1 MADTKKAEGLVYKNH
16 PLRRVDN
23 LIYYGSMADKY
34 IVLLQILDTVKEQ
47 DMDVAQ
53 ARLRPAP
60 AHRPRP
66 EEPGPRGEE
75 DREGQSLCRHG
86 RGAASGW
93 SALWPESCK
102 AIMKRLFSALAVVL
116 ASLLVVGGDAVLSG
130 GASAHAV
137 SAPQAIPV
145 TLASVPSPLS
155 VPLVTPDAAR
165 LSLLAGAAVP
175 ATAQNAETAEDA
187 AMNNSDLSVKAA
199 ADDAEA
205 PDADDS
211 EVKEETPVSTPIQA
225 LGVVSGTDVRVRSG
239 AGTGYDILKTLDKG
253 TLVELT
259 VQEGD
264 WYRISYD
271 GARGY
276 IASQYI
282 TRYDSATGLSG
293 AGKVTADVLN
303 IRSAPKSGSTSLGTA
318 SHGAVLTVTGIEGS
332 WFAVSYNGVS
342 GYVASQYV
350 LICSPS
356 TADTSAPETP
366 EETPAETPD
375 EKHRRT
381 TPPPPFP
388 AARSSRWRSS
398 IWAFPM
404 CTAAPPSGFDCS
416 GFTMYIFAQVG
427 VEAPPRRYQP
437 AELRRFGVPQRAA
450 ARRSGVLPG
459 LWRGGLPCGHLHRR
473 RPVHPR
479 LVLLRQQ
486 PVRDRLLAGGE
497 LLRQPLLHRPAA
509 LKVHKNFPVHIREI
523 FLPRRETFCPPASLI
538 SRR

>member
-1 MADTKKAEGLVYKNH
+1 MPPWTW
-16 PLRRVDN
+16 
-23 LIYYGSMADKY
+23 
-34 IVLLQILDTVKEQ
+34 
-47 DMDVAQ
+47 
-53 ARLRPAP
+53 
-60 AHRPRP
+60 
-66 EEPGPRGEE
+66 
-75 DREGQSLCRHG
+75 
-86 RGAASGW
+86 AASGW
-93 SALWPESCK
+93 SVLWPESCK
-102 AIMKRLFSALAVVL
+102 TIMKRLFSALAVVL

-276 IASQYI
+276 IASQYV
-282 TRYDSATGLSG
+282 TRYNSATGLSG

-318 SHGAVLTVTGIEGS
+318 SHGAVLIVTGIEGS

-375 EKHRRT
+375 E
-381 TPPPPFP
+381 TPADNP
-388 AARSSRWRSS
+388 AATVSGSEIVSLAQQYLGVPYVYGGSS
-398 IWAFPM
+398 
-404 CTAAPPSGFDCS
+404 PSGFDCS

-427 VEAPPRRYQP
+427 VKLPHGATSQLSYGASVSRSELQP
-437 AELRRFGVPQRAA
+437 GDLVFFQDYGAVASHVGIYIGGDQFIHASSSSGNSRCVTVSSLAESYYANHYYT
-450 ARRSGVLPG
+450 ARR
-459 LWRGGLPCGHLHRR
+459 H
-473 RPVHPR
+473 
-479 LVLLRQQ
+479 
-486 PVRDRLLAGGE
+486 
-497 LLRQPLLHRPAA
+497 
-509 LKVHKNFPVHIREI
+509 
-523 FLPRRETFCPPASLI
+523 
-538 SRR
+538 

>member
-1 MADTKKAEGLVYKNH
+1 M
-16 PLRRVDN
+16 PLW
-23 LIYYGSMADKY
+23 
-34 IVLLQILDTVKEQ
+34 TW
-47 DMDVAQ
+47 
-53 ARLRPAP
+53 
-60 AHRPRP
+60 
-66 EEPGPRGEE
+66 
-75 DREGQSLCRHG
+75 
-86 RGAASGW
+86 AASGW
-93 SALWPESCK
+93 SVLWPESCK
-102 AIMKRLFSALAVVL
+102 TIMKRLFSALAVVL

-276 IASQYI
+276 IASQYV

-375 EKHRRT
+375 E
-381 TPPPPFP
+381 TPADNP
-388 AARSSRWRSS
+388 AATVSGSEIVSLAQQYLGVPYVYGGSS
-398 IWAFPM
+398 
-404 CTAAPPSGFDCS
+404 PSGFDCS

-427 VEAPPRRYQP
+427 VKLPHGATSQLSYGASVSRSELQP
-437 AELRRFGVPQRAA
+437 GDLVFFQDYGAVASHVGIYIGGDQFIHASSSYYNGHCVVISSLTESYYANHYYT
-450 ARRSGVLPG
+450 ARR
-459 LWRGGLPCGHLHRR
+459 H
-473 RPVHPR
+473 
-479 LVLLRQQ
+479 
-486 PVRDRLLAGGE
+486 
-497 LLRQPLLHRPAA
+497 
-509 LKVHKNFPVHIREI
+509 
-523 FLPRRETFCPPASLI
+523 
-538 SRR
+538 

>member
-1 MADTKKAEGLVYKNH
+1 M
-16 PLRRVDN
+16 PLW
-23 LIYYGSMADKY
+23 
-34 IVLLQILDTVKEQ
+34 TW
-47 DMDVAQ
+47 
-53 ARLRPAP
+53 
-60 AHRPRP
+60 
-66 EEPGPRGEE
+66 
-75 DREGQSLCRHG
+75 
-86 RGAASGW
+86 AASGW
-93 SALWPESCK
+93 RVLWPESCT

-175 ATAQNAETAEDA
+175 ATAQNVETAEDA

-276 IASQYI
+276 IASQYV

-375 EKHRRT
+375 E
-381 TPPPPFP
+381 TPADNP
-388 AARSSRWRSS
+388 AATVSGSEIVSLAQQYLGVPYVYGGSS
-398 IWAFPM
+398 
-404 CTAAPPSGFDCS
+404 PSGFDCS

-427 VEAPPRRYQP
+427 VKLPHGATSQLSYGASVSRSELQP
-437 AELRRFGVPQRAA
+437 GDLVFFQDYGAVASHVGIYIGGDQFIHASSSYYNGHCVVISSLAESYYANHYYT
-450 ARRSGVLPG
+450 ARR
-459 LWRGGLPCGHLHRR
+459 H
-473 RPVHPR
+473 
-479 LVLLRQQ
+479 
-486 PVRDRLLAGGE
+486 
-497 LLRQPLLHRPAA
+497 
-509 LKVHKNFPVHIREI
+509 
-523 FLPRRETFCPPASLI
+523 
-538 SRR
+538 

>member
-1 MADTKKAEGLVYKNH
+1 MPPWTW
-16 PLRRVDN
+16 
-23 LIYYGSMADKY
+23 
-34 IVLLQILDTVKEQ
+34 
-47 DMDVAQ
+47 
-53 ARLRPAP
+53 
-60 AHRPRP
+60 
-66 EEPGPRGEE
+66 
-75 DREGQSLCRHG
+75 
-86 RGAASGW
+86 AASGW

-102 AIMKRLFSALAVVL
+102 TIMKRLFSALAVVL

-276 IASQYI
+276 IASQYV

-375 EKHRRT
+375 E
-381 TPPPPFP
+381 TPADNP
-388 AARSSRWRSS
+388 AATVSGSEIVSLAQQYLGVPYVYGGSS
-398 IWAFPM
+398 
-404 CTAAPPSGFDCS
+404 PSGFDCS

-427 VEAPPRRYQP
+427 VKLPHGATSQLSYGASVSRSELQP
-437 AELRRFGVPQRAA
+437 GDLVFFQDYGAVASHVGIYIGGDQFIHASSSYYNGHCVVISSLTETYYNSHYYT
-450 ARRSGVLPG
+450 ARR
-459 LWRGGLPCGHLHRR
+459 H
-473 RPVHPR
+473 
-479 LVLLRQQ
+479 
-486 PVRDRLLAGGE
+486 
-497 LLRQPLLHRPAA
+497 
-509 LKVHKNFPVHIREI
+509 
-523 FLPRRETFCPPASLI
+523 
-538 SRR
+538 

>member
-1 MADTKKAEGLVYKNH
+1 MPPWTW
-16 PLRRVDN
+16 
-23 LIYYGSMADKY
+23 
-34 IVLLQILDTVKEQ
+34 
-47 DMDVAQ
+47 
-53 ARLRPAP
+53 
-60 AHRPRP
+60 
-66 EEPGPRGEE
+66 
-75 DREGQSLCRHG
+75 
-86 RGAASGW
+86 AASGW
-93 SALWPESCK
+93 SVLWPESCK
-102 AIMKRLFSALAVVL
+102 TIMKRLFSALAVVL

-137 SAPQAIPV
+137 SAQQAIPV

-276 IASQYI
+276 IASQYV

-366 EETPAETPD
+366 AETPAD
-375 EKHRRT
+375 N
-381 TPPPPFP
+381 P
-388 AARSSRWRSS
+388 AATVSGSEIVSLAQQYLGVPYVYGGSS
-398 IWAFPM
+398 
-404 CTAAPPSGFDCS
+404 PSGFDCS

-427 VEAPPRRYQP
+427 VKLPHGATSQLSYGASVSRSELQP
-437 AELRRFGVPQRAA
+437 GDLVFFQDYGAVASHVGIYIGGDQFIHASSSSGNSRCVTVSSLAESYYANHYYT
-450 ARRSGVLPG
+450 ARR
-459 LWRGGLPCGHLHRR
+459 H
-473 RPVHPR
+473 
-479 LVLLRQQ
+479 
-486 PVRDRLLAGGE
+486 
-497 LLRQPLLHRPAA
+497 
-509 LKVHKNFPVHIREI
+509 
-523 FLPRRETFCPPASLI
+523 
-538 SRR
+538 

>member
-1 MADTKKAEGLVYKNH
+1 M
-16 PLRRVDN
+16 PLW
-23 LIYYGSMADKY
+23 
-34 IVLLQILDTVKEQ
+34 TW
-47 DMDVAQ
+47 
-53 ARLRPAP
+53 
-60 AHRPRP
+60 
-66 EEPGPRGEE
+66 
-75 DREGQSLCRHG
+75 
-86 RGAASGW
+86 AASGW

-102 AIMKRLFSALAVVL
+102 TIMKRLFSALAVVL
-116 ASLLVVGGDAVLSG
+116 ASLLVVGGDAALSG

-276 IASQYI
+276 IASQYV

-366 EETPAETPD
+366 EETPAETPA
-375 EKHRRT
+375 E
-381 TPPPPFP
+381 TPTDNP
-388 AARSSRWRSS
+388 AATVSGSEIVSLAQQYLGVPYVYGGSSS
-398 IWAFPM
+398 
-404 CTAAPPSGFDCS
+404 SGFDCS
-416 GFTMYIFAQVG
+416 GFTMYVFSQLGVKLPHGATSQLSYGASVSRSELQPGDLVFFQDYGAVASHVG
-427 VEAPPRRYQP
+427 IYIGGDQFIHASSSYYNGHCVVISSLTETYYNSHYYT
-437 AELRRFGVPQRAA
+437 
-450 ARRSGVLPG
+450 ARR
-459 LWRGGLPCGHLHRR
+459 H
-473 RPVHPR
+473 
-479 LVLLRQQ
+479 
-486 PVRDRLLAGGE
+486 
-497 LLRQPLLHRPAA
+497 
-509 LKVHKNFPVHIREI
+509 
-523 FLPRRETFCPPASLI
+523 
-538 SRR
+538 

>member
-1 MADTKKAEGLVYKNH
+1 MPPWTW
-16 PLRRVDN
+16 
-23 LIYYGSMADKY
+23 
-34 IVLLQILDTVKEQ
+34 
-47 DMDVAQ
+47 
-53 ARLRPAP
+53 
-60 AHRPRP
+60 
-66 EEPGPRGEE
+66 
-75 DREGQSLCRHG
+75 
-86 RGAASGW
+86 AASGW

-102 AIMKRLFSALAVVL
+102 TIMKRLFSALAVVL

-187 AMNNSDLSVKAA
+187 AMNNSDLSVKTA

-225 LGVVSGTDVRVRSG
+225 LGVVSGTNVRVRSG

-276 IASQYI
+276 IASQYV

-350 LICSPS
+350 LICPPS

-375 EKHRRT
+375 E
-381 TPPPPFP
+381 TPADNP
-388 AARSSRWRSS
+388 AATVSGSEIVSLAQQYLGVPYVYGGSS
-398 IWAFPM
+398 
-404 CTAAPPSGFDCS
+404 PSGFDCS

-427 VEAPPRRYQP
+427 VKLPHGATSQLSYGASVSRSELQP
-437 AELRRFGVPQRAA
+437 GDLVFFQDYGAVASHVGIYIGGDQFIHASSSYYNGHCVVISSLTETYYNSHYYT
-450 ARRSGVLPG
+450 ARR
-459 LWRGGLPCGHLHRR
+459 H
-473 RPVHPR
+473 
-479 LVLLRQQ
+479 
-486 PVRDRLLAGGE
+486 
-497 LLRQPLLHRPAA
+497 
-509 LKVHKNFPVHIREI
+509 
-523 FLPRRETFCPPASLI
+523 
-538 SRR
+538 

>member
-1 MADTKKAEGLVYKNH
+1 MPPWTW
-16 PLRRVDN
+16 
-23 LIYYGSMADKY
+23 
-34 IVLLQILDTVKEQ
+34 
-47 DMDVAQ
+47 
-53 ARLRPAP
+53 
-60 AHRPRP
+60 
-66 EEPGPRGEE
+66 
-75 DREGQSLCRHG
+75 
-86 RGAASGW
+86 AASGW

-225 LGVVSGTDVRVRSG
+225 LGVVSGTNVRVRSG

-276 IASQYI
+276 IASQYV

-375 EKHRRT
+375 E
-381 TPPPPFP
+381 TPADNP
-388 AARSSRWRSS
+388 AATVSGSEIVSLAQQYLGVPYVYGGSS
-398 IWAFPM
+398 
-404 CTAAPPSGFDCS
+404 PSGFDCS

-427 VEAPPRRYQP
+427 VKLPHGATSQLSYGASVSRSELQP
-437 AELRRFGVPQRAA
+437 GDLVFFQDYGAVASHVGIYIGGDQFIHASSSYYNGHCVVISSLTETYYNNHYYT
-450 ARRSGVLPG
+450 ARR
-459 LWRGGLPCGHLHRR
+459 H
-473 RPVHPR
+473 
-479 LVLLRQQ
+479 
-486 PVRDRLLAGGE
+486 
-497 LLRQPLLHRPAA
+497 
-509 LKVHKNFPVHIREI
+509 
-523 FLPRRETFCPPASLI
+523 
-538 SRR
+538 

>member
-1 MADTKKAEGLVYKNH
+1 MPPWTW
-16 PLRRVDN
+16 
-23 LIYYGSMADKY
+23 
-34 IVLLQILDTVKEQ
+34 
-47 DMDVAQ
+47 
-53 ARLRPAP
+53 
-60 AHRPRP
+60 
-66 EEPGPRGEE
+66 
-75 DREGQSLCRHG
+75 
-86 RGAASGW
+86 AASGW

-102 AIMKRLFSALAVVL
+102 TIMKRLFSALAVVL

-211 EVKEETPVSTPIQA
+211 EVKEETPISTPIQA

-276 IASQYI
+276 IASQYV

-375 EKHRRT
+375 E
-381 TPPPPFP
+381 TPADNP
-388 AARSSRWRSS
+388 AATVSGSEIVSLAQQYLGVPYVYGGSS
-398 IWAFPM
+398 
-404 CTAAPPSGFDCS
+404 PSGFDCS

-427 VEAPPRRYQP
+427 VKLPHGATSQLSYGASVSRSELQP
-437 AELRRFGVPQRAA
+437 GDLVFFQDYGAVASHVGIYIGGDQFIHASSSYYNGHCVVISSLTETYYNSHYYT
-450 ARRSGVLPG
+450 ARR
-459 LWRGGLPCGHLHRR
+459 H
-473 RPVHPR
+473 
-479 LVLLRQQ
+479 
-486 PVRDRLLAGGE
+486 
-497 LLRQPLLHRPAA
+497 
-509 LKVHKNFPVHIREI
+509 
-523 FLPRRETFCPPASLI
+523 
-538 SRR
+538 

>member
-1 MADTKKAEGLVYKNH
+1 MPPWTW
-16 PLRRVDN
+16 
-23 LIYYGSMADKY
+23 
-34 IVLLQILDTVKEQ
+34 
-47 DMDVAQ
+47 
-53 ARLRPAP
+53 
-60 AHRPRP
+60 
-66 EEPGPRGEE
+66 
-75 DREGQSLCRHG
+75 
-86 RGAASGW
+86 AASGW

-225 LGVVSGTDVRVRSG
+225 LGVVSGTNVRVRSG

-276 IASQYI
+276 IASQ
-282 TRYDSATGLSG
+282 
-293 AGKVTADVLN
+293 
-303 IRSAPKSGSTSLGTA
+303 
-318 SHGAVLTVTGIEGS
+318 
-332 WFAVSYNGVS
+332 
-342 GYVASQYV
+342 
-350 LICSPS
+350 
-356 TADTSAPETP
+356 
-366 EETPAETPD
+366 
-375 EKHRRT
+375 
-381 TPPPPFP
+381 
-388 AARSSRWRSS
+388 
-398 IWAFPM
+398 
-404 CTAAPPSGFDCS
+404 
-416 GFTMYIFAQVG
+416 
-427 VEAPPRRYQP
+427 
-437 AELRRFGVPQRAA
+437 
-450 ARRSGVLPG
+450 
-459 LWRGGLPCGHLHRR
+459 
-473 RPVHPR
+473 
-479 LVLLRQQ
+479 
-486 PVRDRLLAGGE
+486 
-497 LLRQPLLHRPAA
+497 
-509 LKVHKNFPVHIREI
+509 
-523 FLPRRETFCPPASLI
+523 
-538 SRR
+538 

>member
-1 MADTKKAEGLVYKNH
+1 M
-16 PLRRVDN
+16 PLW
-23 LIYYGSMADKY
+23 
-34 IVLLQILDTVKEQ
+34 TW
-47 DMDVAQ
+47 
-53 ARLRPAP
+53 
-60 AHRPRP
+60 
-66 EEPGPRGEE
+66 
-75 DREGQSLCRHG
+75 
-86 RGAASGW
+86 AASGW
-93 SALWPESCK
+93 SVLWPESCK
-102 AIMKRLFSALAVVL
+102 TIMKRLFSALAVVL

-155 VPLVTPDAAR
+155 VPLVTPDAAQ

-276 IASQYI
+276 IASQYV

-356 TADTSAPETP
+356 TADTPAPETP

-375 EKHRRT
+375 E
-381 TPPPPFP
+381 TPADNP
-388 AARSSRWRSS
+388 AATVSGSEIVSLAQQYLGVPYVYGGSS
-398 IWAFPM
+398 
-404 CTAAPPSGFDCS
+404 PSGFDCS

-427 VEAPPRRYQP
+427 VKLPHGATSQLSYGASVSRSELQP
-437 AELRRFGVPQRAA
+437 GDLVFFQDYGAVASHAGIYIGGDQFIHASSSYYNGHCVVISSLTETYYNSHYYT
-450 ARRSGVLPG
+450 ARR
-459 LWRGGLPCGHLHRR
+459 H
-473 RPVHPR
+473 
-479 LVLLRQQ
+479 
-486 PVRDRLLAGGE
+486 
-497 LLRQPLLHRPAA
+497 
-509 LKVHKNFPVHIREI
+509 
-523 FLPRRETFCPPASLI
+523 
-538 SRR
+538 

>member
-1 MADTKKAEGLVYKNH
+1 MPPWTW
-16 PLRRVDN
+16 
-23 LIYYGSMADKY
+23 
-34 IVLLQILDTVKEQ
+34 
-47 DMDVAQ
+47 
-53 ARLRPAP
+53 
-60 AHRPRP
+60 
-66 EEPGPRGEE
+66 
-75 DREGQSLCRHG
+75 
-86 RGAASGW
+86 AASGW

-102 AIMKRLFSALAVVL
+102 TIMKRLFSALAVVL

-276 IASQYI
+276 IASQYV

-366 EETPAETPD
+366 EETPAETPA
-375 EKHRRT
+375 E
-381 TPPPPFP
+381 TPTDNP
-388 AARSSRWRSS
+388 AATVSGSEIVSLAQQYLGVPYVYGGSS
-398 IWAFPM
+398 
-404 CTAAPPSGFDCS
+404 PSGFDCS

-427 VEAPPRRYQP
+427 VKLPHGATSQLSYGASVSRSELQP
-437 AELRRFGVPQRAA
+437 GDLVFFQDYGAVASHVGIYIGGDQFIHASSSSGNSRCVTVSSLAESYYANHYYT
-450 ARRSGVLPG
+450 ARR
-459 LWRGGLPCGHLHRR
+459 H
-473 RPVHPR
+473 
-479 LVLLRQQ
+479 
-486 PVRDRLLAGGE
+486 
-497 LLRQPLLHRPAA
+497 
-509 LKVHKNFPVHIREI
+509 
-523 FLPRRETFCPPASLI
+523 
-538 SRR
+538 

>member
-1 MADTKKAEGLVYKNH
+1 M
-16 PLRRVDN
+16 PLW
-23 LIYYGSMADKY
+23 
-34 IVLLQILDTVKEQ
+34 TW
-47 DMDVAQ
+47 
-53 ARLRPAP
+53 
-60 AHRPRP
+60 
-66 EEPGPRGEE
+66 
-75 DREGQSLCRHG
+75 
-86 RGAASGW
+86 AASGW
-93 SALWPESCK
+93 SAPWPESCK

-130 GASAHAV
+130 GASAHSV
-137 SAPQAIPV
+137 SAQQAIPV

-225 LGVVSGTDVRVRSG
+225 LGVVSGTSVRVRSG

-276 IASQYI
+276 IASQYV

-375 EKHRRT
+375 E
-381 TPPPPFP
+381 TPADNP
-388 AARSSRWRSS
+388 AATVSGSEIVSLAQQYLGVPYVYGGSS
-398 IWAFPM
+398 
-404 CTAAPPSGFDCS
+404 PSGFDCS

-427 VEAPPRRYQP
+427 VKLPHGATSQLSYGASVSRSELQP
-437 AELRRFGVPQRAA
+437 GDLVFFQDYGAVASHVGIYIGGDQFIHASSSSGNSRCVTVSSLAESYYANHYYT
-450 ARRSGVLPG
+450 ARR
-459 LWRGGLPCGHLHRR
+459 H
-473 RPVHPR
+473 
-479 LVLLRQQ
+479 
-486 PVRDRLLAGGE
+486 
-497 LLRQPLLHRPAA
+497 
-509 LKVHKNFPVHIREI
+509 
-523 FLPRRETFCPPASLI
+523 
-538 SRR
+538 

>member
-1 MADTKKAEGLVYKNH
+1 MPPWTW
-16 PLRRVDN
+16 
-23 LIYYGSMADKY
+23 
-34 IVLLQILDTVKEQ
+34 
-47 DMDVAQ
+47 
-53 ARLRPAP
+53 
-60 AHRPRP
+60 
-66 EEPGPRGEE
+66 
-75 DREGQSLCRHG
+75 
-86 RGAASGW
+86 AASGW

-102 AIMKRLFSALAVVL
+102 TIMKRLFSALAVVL

-239 AGTGYDILKTLDKG
+239 AGTGYDILKTLNKG

-276 IASQYI
+276 IASQYV

-375 EKHRRT
+375 E
-381 TPPPPFP
+381 TPADNP
-388 AARSSRWRSS
+388 AATVSGSEIVSLAQQYLGVPYVYGGSS
-398 IWAFPM
+398 
-404 CTAAPPSGFDCS
+404 PSGFDCS

-427 VEAPPRRYQP
+427 VKLPHGATSQLSYGASVSRSELQP
-437 AELRRFGVPQRAA
+437 GDLVFFQDYGAVASHVGIYIGGDQFIHASSSYYNGHCVVISSLTETYYNSHYYT
-450 ARRSGVLPG
+450 ARR
-459 LWRGGLPCGHLHRR
+459 H
-473 RPVHPR
+473 
-479 LVLLRQQ
+479 
-486 PVRDRLLAGGE
+486 
-497 LLRQPLLHRPAA
+497 
-509 LKVHKNFPVHIREI
+509 
-523 FLPRRETFCPPASLI
+523 
-538 SRR
+538 

>member
-1 MADTKKAEGLVYKNH
+1 MPPWTW
-16 PLRRVDN
+16 
-23 LIYYGSMADKY
+23 
-34 IVLLQILDTVKEQ
+34 
-47 DMDVAQ
+47 
-53 ARLRPAP
+53 
-60 AHRPRP
+60 
-66 EEPGPRGEE
+66 
-75 DREGQSLCRHG
+75 
-86 RGAASGW
+86 AASGW
-93 SALWPESCK
+93 SAPWPESCN
-102 AIMKRLFSALAVVL
+102 IPMKRLFSALAVVL
-116 ASLLVVGGDAVLSG
+116 ASLLVVGGDAALSG
-130 GASAHAV
+130 GASAHDIEV
-137 SAPQAIPV
+137 PQAIPV
-145 TLASVPSPLS
+145 TLASVPSLLS
-155 VPLVTPDAAR
+155 DPLVTPDAAR

-187 AMNNSDLSVKAA
+187 AMNNSDLSAKAVVTA

-239 AGTGYDILKTLDKG
+239 AGIGYDILKTLDKG

-259 VQEGD
+259 AQEGD

-276 IASQYI
+276 IASQYV

-332 WFAVSYNGVS
+332 WFAVSYNGIS

-366 EETPAETPD
+366 EEAPADTPAETPAD
-375 EKHRRT
+375 N
-381 TPPPPFP
+381 P
-388 AARSSRWRSS
+388 AATVSGSEIVSLAQQYLGVPYVYGGSS
-398 IWAFPM
+398 
-404 CTAAPPSGFDCS
+404 PSGFDCS

-427 VEAPPRRYQP
+427 IKLPHGATSQLSYGASVSRSELQP
-437 AELRRFGVPQRAA
+437 GDLVFFQDYGAVASHVGIYIGGDQFIHASSSSGNSRCVTISSLTESYYANHYYT
-450 ARRSGVLPG
+450 ARR
-459 LWRGGLPCGHLHRR
+459 H
-473 RPVHPR
+473 
-479 LVLLRQQ
+479 
-486 PVRDRLLAGGE
+486 
-497 LLRQPLLHRPAA
+497 
-509 LKVHKNFPVHIREI
+509 
-523 FLPRRETFCPPASLI
+523 
-538 SRR
+538 

>member
-1 MADTKKAEGLVYKNH
+1 MPPWTW
-16 PLRRVDN
+16 
-23 LIYYGSMADKY
+23 
-34 IVLLQILDTVKEQ
+34 
-47 DMDVAQ
+47 
-53 ARLRPAP
+53 
-60 AHRPRP
+60 
-66 EEPGPRGEE
+66 
-75 DREGQSLCRHG
+75 
-86 RGAASGW
+86 AASGW
-93 SALWPESCK
+93 SVLWPESCK
-102 AIMKRLFSALAVVL
+102 TIMKRLFSALAVVL

-225 LGVVSGTDVRVRSG
+225 LGVVSGTNVRVRSG

-276 IASQYI
+276 IASQYV

-366 EETPAETPD
+366 EETPAETPAEIPAD
-375 EKHRRT
+375 N
-381 TPPPPFP
+381 P
-388 AARSSRWRSS
+388 AATVSGSEIVSLAQQYLGVPYVYGGSS
-398 IWAFPM
+398 
-404 CTAAPPSGFDCS
+404 PSGFDCS

-427 VEAPPRRYQP
+427 VKLPHGATSQLSYGASVSRSELQP
-437 AELRRFGVPQRAA
+437 GDLVFFQDYGAVASHVGIYIGGDQFIHASSSYYNGHCVVISSLTETYYNSHYYT
-450 ARRSGVLPG
+450 ARR
-459 LWRGGLPCGHLHRR
+459 H
-473 RPVHPR
+473 
-479 LVLLRQQ
+479 
-486 PVRDRLLAGGE
+486 
-497 LLRQPLLHRPAA
+497 
-509 LKVHKNFPVHIREI
+509 
-523 FLPRRETFCPPASLI
+523 
-538 SRR
+538 

>member
-1 MADTKKAEGLVYKNH
+1 MPPWTW
-16 PLRRVDN
+16 
-23 LIYYGSMADKY
+23 
-34 IVLLQILDTVKEQ
+34 
-47 DMDVAQ
+47 
-53 ARLRPAP
+53 
-60 AHRPRP
+60 
-66 EEPGPRGEE
+66 
-75 DREGQSLCRHG
+75 
-86 RGAASGW
+86 AASGW

-276 IASQYI
+276 IASQYV

-366 EETPAETPD
+366 EETPAETPA
-375 EKHRRT
+375 E
-381 TPPPPFP
+381 TPTDNP
-388 AARSSRWRSS
+388 AATVSGSEIVSLAQQYLGVPYVYGGSSS
-398 IWAFPM
+398 
-404 CTAAPPSGFDCS
+404 SGFDCS
-416 GFTMYIFAQVG
+416 GFTMYVFSQLGVKLPHGATSQLSYGASVSRSELQPGDLVFFQDYGAVASHVG
-427 VEAPPRRYQP
+427 IYIGGDQFIHASSSYYNGHCVVISSLTETYYNSHYYT
-437 AELRRFGVPQRAA
+437 
-450 ARRSGVLPG
+450 ARR
-459 LWRGGLPCGHLHRR
+459 H
-473 RPVHPR
+473 
-479 LVLLRQQ
+479 
-486 PVRDRLLAGGE
+486 
-497 LLRQPLLHRPAA
+497 
-509 LKVHKNFPVHIREI
+509 
-523 FLPRRETFCPPASLI
+523 
-538 SRR
+538 

>member
-1 MADTKKAEGLVYKNH
+1 M
-16 PLRRVDN
+16 PLW
-23 LIYYGSMADKY
+23 
-34 IVLLQILDTVKEQ
+34 TW
-47 DMDVAQ
+47 
-53 ARLRPAP
+53 
-60 AHRPRP
+60 
-66 EEPGPRGEE
+66 
-75 DREGQSLCRHG
+75 
-86 RGAASGW
+86 AASGW
-93 SALWPESCK
+93 SVLWPESCK
-102 AIMKRLFSALAVVL
+102 TIMKRLFSALAVVL

-225 LGVVSGTDVRVRSG
+225 LGVVSGTNVRVRSG

-276 IASQYI
+276 IASRYV

-366 EETPAETPD
+366 EETPAETPA
-375 EKHRRT
+375 E
-381 TPPPPFP
+381 TPTDNP
-388 AARSSRWRSS
+388 AATVSGSEIVSLAQQYLGVPYVYGGSS
-398 IWAFPM
+398 
-404 CTAAPPSGFDCS
+404 PSGFDCS

-427 VEAPPRRYQP
+427 VKLPHGATSQLSYGASVSRSELQP
-437 AELRRFGVPQRAA
+437 GDLVFFQDYGAVASHVGIYIGGDQFIHASSSSGNSRCVTVSSLAESYYANHYYT
-450 ARRSGVLPG
+450 ARR
-459 LWRGGLPCGHLHRR
+459 H
-473 RPVHPR
+473 
-479 LVLLRQQ
+479 
-486 PVRDRLLAGGE
+486 
-497 LLRQPLLHRPAA
+497 
-509 LKVHKNFPVHIREI
+509 
-523 FLPRRETFCPPASLI
+523 
-538 SRR
+538 

>member
-1 MADTKKAEGLVYKNH
+1 MPPWTW
-16 PLRRVDN
+16 
-23 LIYYGSMADKY
+23 
-34 IVLLQILDTVKEQ
+34 
-47 DMDVAQ
+47 
-53 ARLRPAP
+53 
-60 AHRPRP
+60 
-66 EEPGPRGEE
+66 
-75 DREGQSLCRHG
+75 
-86 RGAASGW
+86 AASGW

-276 IASQYI
+276 IASRYV

-342 GYVASQYV
+342 GYVAPQYV

-366 EETPAETPD
+366 AETPD
-375 EKHRRT
+375 E
-381 TPPPPFP
+381 TPADNP
-388 AARSSRWRSS
+388 AATVSGSEIVSLAQQYLGVPYVYGGSS
-398 IWAFPM
+398 
-404 CTAAPPSGFDCS
+404 PSGFDCS

-427 VEAPPRRYQP
+427 VKLPHGATSQLSYGASVSRSELQP
-437 AELRRFGVPQRAA
+437 GDLVFFQDYGAVASHVGIYIGGDQFIHASSSSGNSRCVTVSSLAESYYANHYYT
-450 ARRSGVLPG
+450 ARR
-459 LWRGGLPCGHLHRR
+459 H
-473 RPVHPR
+473 
-479 LVLLRQQ
+479 
-486 PVRDRLLAGGE
+486 
-497 LLRQPLLHRPAA
+497 
-509 LKVHKNFPVHIREI
+509 
-523 FLPRRETFCPPASLI
+523 
-538 SRR
+538 

>member
-1 MADTKKAEGLVYKNH
+1 M
-16 PLRRVDN
+16 PLW
-23 LIYYGSMADKY
+23 
-34 IVLLQILDTVKEQ
+34 TW
-47 DMDVAQ
+47 
-53 ARLRPAP
+53 
-60 AHRPRP
+60 
-66 EEPGPRGEE
+66 
-75 DREGQSLCRHG
+75 
-86 RGAASGW
+86 AASGW

-137 SAPQAIPV
+137 SAQQAIPV

-211 EVKEETPVSTPIQA
+211 EVKEEMPVSTPIQA

-276 IASQYI
+276 IASQYV

-366 EETPAETPD
+366 EETPTETPD
-375 EKHRRT
+375 E
-381 TPPPPFP
+381 TPADNP
-388 AARSSRWRSS
+388 AATVSGSEIVSLAQQYLGVPYVYGGSS
-398 IWAFPM
+398 
-404 CTAAPPSGFDCS
+404 PSGFDCS

-427 VEAPPRRYQP
+427 VKLPHGATSQLSYGASVSRSELQP
-437 AELRRFGVPQRAA
+437 GDLVFFQDYGAVASHVGIYIGGDQFIHASSSSGNSRCVTVSSLAESYYANHYYT
-450 ARRSGVLPG
+450 ARR
-459 LWRGGLPCGHLHRR
+459 H
-473 RPVHPR
+473 
-479 LVLLRQQ
+479 
-486 PVRDRLLAGGE
+486 
-497 LLRQPLLHRPAA
+497 
-509 LKVHKNFPVHIREI
+509 
-523 FLPRRETFCPPASLI
+523 
-538 SRR
+538 

>member
-1 MADTKKAEGLVYKNH
+1 MPPWTW
-16 PLRRVDN
+16 
-23 LIYYGSMADKY
+23 
-34 IVLLQILDTVKEQ
+34 
-47 DMDVAQ
+47 
-53 ARLRPAP
+53 
-60 AHRPRP
+60 
-66 EEPGPRGEE
+66 
-75 DREGQSLCRHG
+75 
-86 RGAASGW
+86 AASGW
-93 SALWPESCK
+93 SVLWPESCK

-276 IASQYI
+276 IASQYV

-303 IRSAPKSGSTSLGTA
+303 IRSVPKSGSTSLGTA

-375 EKHRRT
+375 E
-381 TPPPPFP
+381 TPADNP
-388 AARSSRWRSS
+388 AATVSGSEIISLAQQYLGVPYVYGGSS
-398 IWAFPM
+398 
-404 CTAAPPSGFDCS
+404 PSGFDCS

-427 VEAPPRRYQP
+427 VKLPHGATSQLSYGASVSRSELQP
-437 AELRRFGVPQRAA
+437 GDLVFFQDYGAVASHVGIYIGGDQFIHASSSYYNGHCVVISSLTETYYNSHYYT
-450 ARRSGVLPG
+450 ARR
-459 LWRGGLPCGHLHRR
+459 H
-473 RPVHPR
+473 
-479 LVLLRQQ
+479 
-486 PVRDRLLAGGE
+486 
-497 LLRQPLLHRPAA
+497 
-509 LKVHKNFPVHIREI
+509 
-523 FLPRRETFCPPASLI
+523 
-538 SRR
+538 

>member
-1 MADTKKAEGLVYKNH
+1 MPPWTW
-16 PLRRVDN
+16 
-23 LIYYGSMADKY
+23 
-34 IVLLQILDTVKEQ
+34 
-47 DMDVAQ
+47 
-53 ARLRPAP
+53 
-60 AHRPRP
+60 
-66 EEPGPRGEE
+66 
-75 DREGQSLCRHG
+75 
-86 RGAASGW
+86 AASGW

-102 AIMKRLFSALAVVL
+102 TIMKRLFSALAVVL

-211 EVKEETPVSTPIQA
+211 EVKEETPISTPIQA
-225 LGVVSGTDVRVRSG
+225 LGVVSGTNVRVRSG

-276 IASQYI
+276 IASQYV

-375 EKHRRT
+375 E
-381 TPPPPFP
+381 TPADNP
-388 AARSSRWRSS
+388 AATVSGSEIVSLAQQYLGVPYVYGGSS
-398 IWAFPM
+398 
-404 CTAAPPSGFDCS
+404 PSGFDCS

-427 VEAPPRRYQP
+427 VKLPHGATSQLSYGASVSRSELQP
-437 AELRRFGVPQRAA
+437 GDLVFFQDYGAVASHVGIYIGGDQFIHASSSYYNGHCVVISSLTETYYNSHYYT
-450 ARRSGVLPG
+450 ARR
-459 LWRGGLPCGHLHRR
+459 H
-473 RPVHPR
+473 
-479 LVLLRQQ
+479 
-486 PVRDRLLAGGE
+486 
-497 LLRQPLLHRPAA
+497 
-509 LKVHKNFPVHIREI
+509 
-523 FLPRRETFCPPASLI
+523 
-538 SRR
+538 